1 MSLRDVTFVV
11 EDGSLGNSGSTGT
24 GVHVKIGASPVEAAV
39 PILITGS
46 MKPEQIKEKL
56 GLSPLADACI
66 DSVENGASRIYCV
79 PVRPETA
86 GTNGEVAHSGTG
98 EGTVSVSGTPN
109 NAYDIILK
117 ITEDGPPNTAAF
129 CCSVN
134 GGYSYDTEETIPL
147 GGKKELAGTGITLT
161 FAEEFKA
168 GDTYRFSTTAPVV
181 SNSAVLKAVESLYPS
196 DLDCECIHVAVTSAK
211 ALWASLAASAELFL
225 ALDKRPVFFLCEARN
240 KGAEE
245 SLDKYA
251 AALKAEAKGIDSYY
265 VQVCSAWS
273 QYTRWDGREQ
283 CINNAG
289 IVAGLYGI
297 AGVAQS
303 IGRVDTFSISEAK
316 MTRLMP
322 EGIEDY
328 ISELDDAGYLT
339 WRKYYGI
346 AGCYVNNARV
356 LCREGSDYRYA
367 EHVRVLNKM
376 IREIY
381 KQAVNMVQMDISASD
396 DMETDINNILETL
409 NIPLEDMAEAGE
421 LSSGSV
427 SIEDLEHVNILQDE
441 RLDLV
446 VSFVPRGYV
455 REFRFSLAMENP
467 YRN

>member
-1 MSLRDVTFVV
+1 
-11 EDGSLGNSGSTGT
+11 
-24 GVHVKIGASPVEAAV
+24 
-39 PILITGS
+39 
-46 MKPEQIKEKL
+46 
-56 GLSPLADACI
+56 
-66 DSVENGASRIYCV
+66 
-79 PVRPETA
+79 
-86 GTNGEVAHSGTG
+86 
-98 EGTVSVSGTPN
+98 
-109 NAYDIILK
+109 
-117 ITEDGPPNTAAF
+117 
-129 CCSVN
+129 
-134 GGYSYDTEETIPL
+134 
-147 GGKKELAGTGITLT
+147 
-161 FAEEFKA
+161 
-168 GDTYRFSTTAPVV
+168 
-181 SNSAVLKAVESLYPS
+181 
-196 DLDCECIHVAVTSAK
+196 
-211 ALWASLAASAELFL
+211 
-225 ALDKRPVFFLCEARN
+225 
-240 KGAEE
+240 
-245 SLDKYA
+245 
-251 AALKAEAKGIDSYY
+251 
-265 VQVCSAWS
+265 
-273 QYTRWDGREQ
+273 
-283 CINNAG
+283 
-289 IVAGLYGI
+289 
-297 AGVAQS
+297 
-303 IGRVDTFSISEAK
+303 VDTFSISEAK

-328 ISELDDAGYLT
+328 ISGLDDAGYLT